1 MNQSATPLYDA
12 LLNYTKKNPISFHVP
27 GHKNGK
33 VFEPKGNYFFRDL
46 LKLDATEITGLDD
59 LHAPEEAIEDAQS
72 LLADLFQTERS
83 FFLVNGS
90 TSGNLTMV
98 LAACEE
104 DAIVLVQR
112 NCHKSIM
119 NALMLAKAKPVFLEP
134 EYDPQWKVA
143 GEVSFETIKE
153 ALNRYP
159 QATAVILTYPNYY
172 GRVFNLQR
180 IIKKVHQYHIPVLID
195 EAHGAHFIAGAP
207 FPPSAVQLGA
217 DIIVQSAH
225 KTLPAMTMGSYL
237 HFNSAFVKMDRVLDY
252 LQIFQSSS
260 PSYPIMASLDLARS
274 YLGTYES
281 ADSGYLIRQIN
292 DFKQKLKGIPGLRVL
307 ESKKGGDPLKITIQ
321 STSGFSGYTL
331 QKRIEDAGVFTELAD
346 PYNVLLVFPLLK
358 KGMSFPL
365 GEAAEKID
373 CALKSVQPIEGTGLT
388 EFFFKNKETVS
399 ALSVSYKDMANY
411 RVGEER
417 IVKAAGRL
425 AAETII
431 PYPPGIPLFLKGE
444 EMTEEK
450 LHMLQNYLKLG
461 ARFQGGSLLEKGM
474 VKVFLK

>member
-12 LLNYTKKNPISFHVP
+12 LVNYSKKNPISFHVP

-33 VFEPKGNYFFRDL
+33 IFEPKGNSFFHDL

-59 LHAPEEAIEDAQS
+59 LHAPEEAIYDAQS

-90 TSGNLTMV
+90 TSGNLTMI

-119 NALMLAKAKPVFLEP
+119 NALMLAKVRPVFLEP

-143 GEVSFETIKE
+143 GGVSFETINE

-159 QATAVILTYPNYY
+159 QVSAVILTYPNYY
-172 GRVFNLQR
+172 GRVFDLQR
-180 IIKKVHQYHIPVLID
+180 IIEKVHQFHIPVLID
-195 EAHGAHFIAGAP
+195 EAHGAHFIAGDP

-237 HFNSAFVKMDRVLDY
+237 HFNSAFVKMDKVLDY

-292 DFKQKLKGIPGLRVL
+292 DFKQKLKAIPGLRVL
-307 ESKKGGDPLKITIQ
+307 DSEKGGDPLKITIR
-321 STSGFSGYTL
+321 STSGFSGYAL
-331 QKRIEDAGVFTELAD
+331 QKRIEEAGVFTELAD

-358 KGMSFPL
+358 KAMSFPL
-365 GEAAEKID
+365 DEAAEKINR
-373 CALKSVQPIEGTGLT
+373 ALKSVQPIKGTGLADC
-388 EFFFKNKETVS
+388 FFKNKETVS
-399 ALSVSYKDMANY
+399 SLGVSYKDMANY
-411 RVGEER
+411 QIGEATIAE
-417 IVKAAGRL
+417 AAGKL

-444 EMTEEK
+444 EMTKEK
-450 LHMLQNYLKLG
+450 LQMLQNNLELG
-461 ARFQGGSLLEKGM
+461 ARFQGGSLLEIGR